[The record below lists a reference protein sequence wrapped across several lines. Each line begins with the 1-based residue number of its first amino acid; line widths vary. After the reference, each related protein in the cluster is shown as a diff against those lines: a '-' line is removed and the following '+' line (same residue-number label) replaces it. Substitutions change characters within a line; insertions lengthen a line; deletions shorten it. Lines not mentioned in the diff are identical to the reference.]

1 MRTRQHGLTDTGH
14 HRDNNEDAYCIA
26 PELGLFIIC
35 DGVGGNL
42 GGEIASQLAA
52 DLIRDWVKDNLPTVT
67 ADPARRAG
75 HLGAMLATG
84 IQRAA
89 YMVFNAGLLDPERKG
104 MKTTA
109 SALLIQGD
117 LAVVAHVGDA
127 RIYLSRGGDVAQI
140 TDDHTIV
147 ADGLR
152 SGQITPEAAARMRSN
167 VITRSVGSRDHARPD
182 IKDLHLR
189 PGDRLLLCTDGLYGY
204 LTGPDD
210 LRRLFSLD
218 VELAA
223 ERAITLALER
233 GGKDNVTAIFI
244 ECVEDG

>member
-1 MRTRQHGLTDTGH
+1 
-14 HRDNNEDAYCIA
+14 
-26 PELGLFIIC
+26 
-35 DGVGGNL
+35 V
-42 GGEIASQLAA
+42 
-52 DLIRDWVKDNLPTVT
+52 
-67 ADPARRAG
+67 
-75 HLGAMLATG
+75 
-84 IQRAA
+84 
-89 YMVFNAGLLDPERKG
+89 
-104 MKTTA
+104 
-109 SALLIQGD
+109 
-117 LAVVAHVGDA
+117 
-127 RIYLSRGGDVAQI
+127 
-140 TDDHTIV
+140 
-147 ADGLR
+147 
-152 SGQITPEAAARMRSN
+152 ITP
-167 VITRSVGSRDHARPD
+167 RPD